1 MVQLTIHGSS
11 IYTEGNRV
19 DVLKLGEQVDDLTHK
34 ARMTRVRND
43 PFYTLHNKY
52 ANKYADDKLTLKSLT
67 KKPNTLF
74 YMVPIRGI
82 ELLTFALRIQISP
95 ISACFTSPHGEAL
108 ITNKII

>member
-19 DVLKLGEQVDDLTHK
+19 DALKLGEQVDDITHK

-52 ANKYADDKLTLKSLT
+52 ANDKLTLKSLT
-67 KKPNTLF
+67 KKPNHLF

-82 ELLTFALRIQISP
+82 ELLTFALRMRCS
-95 ISACFTSPHGEAL
+95 
-108 ITNKII
+108 TN

>member
-82 ELLTFALRIQISP
+82 ELLTFALRMRLVESTWQP
-95 ISACFTSPHGEAL
+95 YH
-108 ITNKII
+108 